1 MAKTQKMSLSP
12 QRRSVSALAQH
23 FRGTLQRCARAVE
36 RLRASVAASRSV
48 PPRGAGAA
56 SRRPF
61 LEVQYHPHNIRKGVR
76 YLFLTRRQVA
86 WILLCSATFLAF
98 VGFSLAVA
106 PTVIGNY
113 LAMGEYEELVRQ
125 RLQEGERLKAM
136 VQRMADLE
144 TRSDDVRL
152 EMSKIYL
159 AYGFSDDGSLG
170 QGGYPHAP
178 AEVPQ
183 SIYAATIRRGNGLHA
198 RISEQLGVLEAFLDE
213 VQSFESSHR
222 EQVETTPSIS
232 PLRGEDFVLT
242 SPFGTRTSPFTK
254 EIDFHAGIDLA
265 AAVGTPIYA
274 PANGV
279 VAFAGRYPLRRS
291 VGWWRYGNLV
301 ALRNGE
307 RFITLFGH
315 CDEIKV
321 RSGQKVRQGDVLATV
336 GNTGWST
343 NPHLHYEVRRLEAES
358 DSEYVPID
366 PRIYILDHRWRD
378 EEKLLIRARNSPD
391 SRGFEPLPRVLRR

>member
-1 MAKTQKMSLSP
+1 MKISFLSEAA
-12 QRRSVSALAQH
+12 SAAAQ
-23 FRGTLQRCARAVE
+23 
-36 RLRASVAASRSV
+36 RLRAALGRFSLKRQGTRAGDA
-48 PPRGAGAA
+48 RGAGQ
-56 SRRPF
+56 RPF
-61 LEVQYHPHNIRKGVR
+61 FEVQYHPHNIRKGVR
-76 YLFLTRRQVA
+76 YLFLTRRQVG
-86 WILLCSATFLAF
+86 WILLGSATYLAF
-98 VGFSLAVA
+98 LGFSLTIA

-159 AYGFSDDGSLG
+159 AYGFSDDGSRG
-170 QGGYPHAP
+170 KGGYPHVP

-213 VQSFESSHR
+213 VQDFETSHR

-307 RFITLFGH
+307 GFITLFGH

-343 NPHLHYEVRRLEAES
+343 NPHLHYEVRRLESES
-358 DSEYVPID
+358 DSEFVPID

>member
-1 MAKTQKMSLSP
+1 MPLSLPKKTL
-12 QRRSVSALAQH
+12 SALSQRLGDAV
-23 FRGTLQRCARAVE
+23 RRLAAWSRRTLPLVGGGSDRFTMDQ
-36 RLRASVAASRSV
+36 
-48 PPRGAGAA
+48 
-56 SRRPF
+56 RPF
-61 LEVQYHPHNIRKGVR
+61 LEIQYHPHNIRRGVR
-76 YLFLTRRQVA
+76 YLFLTRRQFA
-86 WILLCSATFLAF
+86 GILLGSATYLAF
-98 VGFSLAVA
+98 LGFSLTIA

-113 LAMGEYEELVRQ
+113 LAMEENEELVRQ
-125 RLQEGERLKAM
+125 RSREGERLKTM
-136 VQRMADLE
+136 VQQMADLE
-144 TRSDDVRL
+144 ARSDDVRL

-170 QGGYPHAP
+170 KGGYPHTP
-178 AEVPQ
+178 ADVPQ

-198 RISEQLGVLEAFLDE
+198 RISEQLGVLDAFLEE
-213 VQSFESSHR
+213 VRSFEESNR

-232 PLRGEDFVLT
+232 PLRGENFVLT

-265 AAVGTPIYA
+265 AAVGTPIHA
-274 PANGV
+274 PASGV
-279 VAFAGRYPLRRS
+279 VAFAGRYPLRQS

-301 ALRNGE
+301 ALRNGD

-343 NPHLHYEVRRLEAES
+343 NPHLHYEVRRFEP
-358 DSEYVPID
+358 DRDFIPID

-378 EEKLLIRARNSPD
+378 EERLLIRARNSPD

>member
-1 MAKTQKMSLSP
+1 MLRTLREKTL
-12 QRRSVSALAQH
+12 
-23 FRGTLQRCARAVE
+23 
-36 RLRASVAASRSV
+36 
-48 PPRGAGAA
+48 GAGRQGLRFA
-56 SRRPF
+56 SRRLAGWRSTVRRSADQRPC
-61 LEVQYHPHNIRKGVR
+61 LEVQYHPHNIRQGVR

-86 WILLCSATFLAF
+86 WILLGSAFYLAF
-98 VGFSLAVA
+98 VAFSVAVA

-113 LAMGEYEELVRQ
+113 LAMKEYEDLVRQ
-125 RLQEGERLKAM
+125 RSREGERLKVM
-136 VQRMADLE
+136 VRQMADLE
-144 TRSDDVRL
+144 QHSDEVRL

-170 QGGYPHAP
+170 KGGYPHEP
-178 AEVPQ
+178 AKVPQ

-198 RISEQLGVLEAFLDE
+198 RISEQLGVLEAFLQE
-213 VQSFESSHR
+213 VQSFEESHR

-321 RSGQKVRQGDVLATV
+321 RSGQKVRQGDVIGTV

-343 NPHLHYEVRRLEAES
+343 NPHLHYEVRRLS
-358 DSEYVPID
+358 SSREYTPID

-378 EEKLLIRARNSPD
+378 EERLLIRARKSPD
-391 SRGFEPLPRVLRR
+391 SRGFEPLPRIIRR

>member
-1 MAKTQKMSLSP
+1 MLRALQETIA
-12 QRRSVSALAQH
+12 RSV
-23 FRGTLQRCARAVE
+23 RDG
-36 RLRASVAASRSV
+36 LRAAGRRLAAWRAAIERSTDH
-48 PPRGAGAA
+48 
-56 SRRPF
+56 RPF
-61 LEVQYHPHNIRKGVR
+61 LEIQYHPHDIRRGVR
-76 YLFLTRRQVA
+76 YLFLTRRQVG
-86 WILLCSATFLAF
+86 WILLGSSCYLAF
-98 VGFSLAVA
+98 IAFSAAIA
-106 PTVIGNY
+106 PTVIGNH
-113 LAMGEYEELVRQ
+113 LAIEEYEDLVRQ
-125 RLQEGERLKAM
+125 RSREGERLKTM
-136 VQRMADLE
+136 VRRMAELE
-144 TRSDDVRL
+144 SRSDDVRL

-159 AYGFSDDGSLG
+159 AYGFSDDGSMG
-170 QGGYPHAP
+170 KGGYPHQP
-178 AEVPQ
+178 AKVPH
-183 SIYAATIRRGNGLHA
+183 SIYAATIRRGNGLFA
-198 RISEQLGVLEAFLDE
+198 RISEQLGVLEAFLQE
-213 VQSFESSHR
+213 VQSFEASHR

-321 RSGQKVRQGDVLATV
+321 RSGQKVRQGDVIATV

-343 NPHLHYEVRRLEAES
+343 NPHLHYEVRRLGE
-358 DSEYVPID
+358 DRTYTPID

-378 EEKLLIRARNSPD
+378 EERLLIRARKSPD
-391 SRGFEPLPRVLRR
+391 SRGFEPLPRIIRR

>member
-1 MAKTQKMSLSP
+1 MSDPYRKLFRWLPSGGTLSELP
-12 QRRSVSALAQH
+12 GRLARAARGVAAWSRRALAS
-23 FRGTLQRCARAVE
+23 RREGGAVGP
-36 RLRASVAASRSV
+36 ASD
-48 PPRGAGAA
+48 P
-56 SRRPF
+56 RPF
-61 LEVQYHPHNIRKGVR
+61 LEVQYHPHNIRQGVR
-76 YLFLTRRQVA
+76 YLFLTRRQVGGIVLGLA
-86 WILLCSATFLAF
+86 AYLAF
-98 VGFSLAVA
+98 LGFSLTIA

-113 LAMGEYEELVRQ
+113 LAIEENKELVRQ
-125 RLQEGERLKAM
+125 RTREGERLKAM
-136 VQRMADLE
+136 VHQLAELE
-144 TRSDDVRL
+144 KRSDDVRL

-170 QGGYPHAP
+170 KGGYPHTP

-198 RISEQLGVLEAFLDE
+198 RISEQLGVLDAFLEE
-213 VQSFESSHR
+213 VRSFEEANR

-232 PLRGEDFVLT
+232 PLRGENFVLT

-265 AAVGTPIYA
+265 AAVGTPIHA
-274 PANGV
+274 PASGV

-301 ALRNGE
+301 ALRNGD

-321 RSGQKVRQGDVLATV
+321 RSGQKVRQGDVIATV

-343 NPHLHYEVRRLEAES
+343 NPHLHYEVRRYEP
-358 DSEYVPID
+358 DRDFVPID

-378 EEKLLIRARNSPD
+378 EEKLLIRARQSPD
-391 SRGFEPLPRVLRR
+391 SRGFEPLPRVLKR

>member
-1 MAKTQKMSLSP
+1 MRLPFRKETT
-12 QRRSVSALAQH
+12 SALA
-23 FRGTLQRCARAVE
+23 G
-36 RLRASVAASRSV
+36 RLRATLERFARPGGAQGRRAAD
-48 PPRGAGAA
+48 
-56 SRRPF
+56 RRPY
-61 LEVQYHPHNIRKGVR
+61 LEIQYHSNNIRRGVR

-86 WILLCSATFLAF
+86 WILLGTVAYLAF
-98 VGFSLAVA
+98 VGCSITIAPAV
-106 PTVIGNY
+106 ISNY
-113 LAMGEYEELVRQ
+113 LAMGEYQELVAQ

-136 VQRMADLE
+136 VQHMAELAERGDK
-144 TRSDDVRL
+144 VRL

-170 QGGYPHAP
+170 KGGYPHQP
-178 AEVPQ
+178 AKVPP
-183 SIYAATIRRGNGLHA
+183 SIYAANIRRGNGLHA
-198 RISEQLGVLEAFLDE
+198 RVNEQLGVLEALLNE

-222 EQVETTPSIS
+222 EQVANTPSTS
-232 PLRGEDFVLT
+232 PLRGGEFVLT

-254 EIDFHAGIDLA
+254 EVDFHAGIDLA

-315 CDEIKV
+315 CDEIMV
-321 RSGQKVRQGDVLATV
+321 RSGQKVRQGDIIATV

-343 NPHLHYEVRRLEAES
+343 NPHLHYEVRRIEQ
-358 DSEYVPID
+358 DREYVPID

-378 EEKLLIRARNSPD
+378 EEKLLVRARRSPD
-391 SRGFEPLPRVLRR
+391 ARSFEPLPRVLRR

>member
-1 MAKTQKMSLSP
+1 M
-12 QRRSVSALAQH
+12 VALAQRWLGELRRWVRQAGRWRASGGAS
-23 FRGTLQRCARAVE
+23 RGTTAR
-36 RLRASVAASRSV
+36 STAASGV
-48 PPRGAGAA
+48 T

-61 LEVQYHPHNIRKGVR
+61 LEVQYHPTNIRKGVR
-76 YLFLTRRQVA
+76 YLFLTRRQVG
-86 WILLCSATFLAF
+86 WILLGSATYLAF
-98 VGFSLAVA
+98 VGFSLAIA
-106 PTVIGNY
+106 PNVIGNY

-125 RLQEGERLKAM
+125 RLQEGERLKTM
-136 VQRMADLE
+136 VHRMADLE

-170 QGGYPHAP
+170 KGGYPHQP

-183 SIYAATIRRGNGLHA
+183 SIYGATIRRGNGLHA

-321 RSGQKVRQGDVLATV
+321 RNGQKVRQGDILATV

-343 NPHLHYEVRRLEAES
+343 NPHLHYEVRRLEP
-358 DSEYVPID
+358 DREYVPID

-391 SRGFEPLPRVLRR
+391 SRGFEPLPRVLKR

>member
-1 MAKTQKMSLSP
+1 MSLLSH
-12 QRRSVSALAQH
+12 RKSVSELVQ
-23 FRGTLQRCARAVE
+23 RVRETLQRLAQRV
-36 RLRASVAASRSV
+36 LGGVVRSS
-48 PPRGAGAA
+48 G
-56 SRRPF
+56 SSSQRPF

-76 YLFLTRRQVA
+76 YLFLTRRQVG
-86 WILLCSATFLAF
+86 WILLGSATYLAF
-98 VGFSLAVA
+98 VGFSLAIA

-170 QGGYPHAP
+170 KGGYPHVP

-183 SIYAATIRRGNGLHA
+183 SIYAASIRRGNGLHA
-198 RISEQLGVLEAFLDE
+198 RISEQLGVLDAFLDE
-213 VQSFESSHR
+213 VQSFEASHR

-232 PLRGEDFVLT
+232 PLRGKDFVLT

-301 ALRNGE
+301 ALRNGDG
-307 RFITLFGH
+307 FSTLFGH
-315 CDEIKV
+315 GDEIKV
-321 RSGQKVRQGDVLATV
+321 RNGQQVRQGDVLATV

-343 NPHLHYEVRRLEAES
+343 NPHLHYEVRRLGPES
-358 DSEYVPID
+358 DSEFVPID

-378 EEKLLIRARNSPD
+378 EEKLLIRARKSPD
-391 SRGFEPLPRVLRR
+391 SRGYEPLPRVIKR

>member
-1 MAKTQKMSLSP
+1 MLDFSWRKHKMTPLREIAARIRNTFHGAKEVLASWRGSGP
-12 QRRSVSALAQH
+12 SATEQ
-23 FRGTLQRCARAVE
+23 
-36 RLRASVAASRSV
+36 
-48 PPRGAGAA
+48 
-56 SRRPF
+56 RPF
-61 LEVQYHPHNIRKGVR
+61 LEIQYHPDSIRKGVR
-76 YLFLTRRQVA
+76 YLFLTRSQVGR
-86 WILLCSATFLAF
+86 ILLTAGVYVAF
-98 VGFSLAVA
+98 VAFSIAIA

-113 LAMGEYEELVRQ
+113 LAMEEYEDLVRQ
-125 RLQEGERLKAM
+125 RAREGERLKTM
-136 VQRMADLE
+136 VARLAELE
-144 TRSDDVRL
+144 KQSDDVRI

-159 AYGFSDDGSLG
+159 AYGFSDEGSLG
-170 QGGYPHAP
+170 KGGYPHEP
-178 AEVPQ
+178 EGVPQ

-198 RISEQLGVLEAFLDE
+198 RIGEQLGVLSAFLDE
-213 VQSFESSHR
+213 VQSFESANR

-279 VAFAGRYPLRRS
+279 VTFAGRYPLRQS

-301 ALRNGE
+301 ALRHGE
-307 RFITLFGH
+307 RFIALFGH

-321 RSGQKVRQGDVLATV
+321 RNGQKVRQGDIIATV

-343 NPHLHYEVRRLEAES
+343 NPHLHYEVRRLG
-358 DSEYVPID
+358 DDREYRPID

-378 EEKLLIRARNSPD
+378 EERLLIRARQSPD
-391 SRGFEPLPRVLRR
+391 SRGFEPLPRVLNR

>member
-1 MAKTQKMSLSP
+1 MPISFTREA
-12 QRRSVSALAQH
+12 VSA
-23 FRGTLQRCARAVE
+23 GLQRLRSTLGRLAR
-36 RLRASVAASRSV
+36 
-48 PPRGAGAA
+48 PRGPSPAGDPSGAGP
-56 SRRPF
+56 RPF

-76 YLFLTRRQVA
+76 YLFLTRRQVG
-86 WILLCSATFLAF
+86 WILLASVAFLAF
-98 VGFSLAVA
+98 LGFSITIA

-136 VQRMADLE
+136 VQRMAELE

-159 AYGFSDDGSLG
+159 AYGFSDDGSRG
-170 QGGYPHAP
+170 KGGYPHAP

-183 SIYAATIRRGNGLHA
+183 SIYGATIRRGNGLHA

-213 VQSFESSHR
+213 VQSFEASHR

-321 RSGQKVRQGDVLATV
+321 RNGQKVRQGDVLATV

-343 NPHLHYEVRRLEAES
+343 NPHLHYEVRRLEPDGDS
-358 DSEYVPID
+358 DREYVPID

>member
-1 MAKTQKMSLSP
+1 MHSSLGSKFFHAVIAP
-12 QRRSVSALAQH
+12 L
-23 FRGTLQRCARAVE
+23 RAVAR
-36 RLRASVAASRSV
+36 RLAPWRFAGRSS
-48 PPRGAGAA
+48 ATQ
-56 SRRPF
+56 RPF

-76 YLFLTRRQVA
+76 YLFLSRWQVA
-86 WILLCSATFLAF
+86 WIVLGSVAYLAY
-98 VGFSLAVA
+98 VAFSIAIA

-113 LAMGEYEELVRQ
+113 LAMAEYEDLVRQ
-125 RLQEGERLKAM
+125 RSREGERLNSM
-136 VQRMADLE
+136 VLRMAELE
-144 TRSDDVRL
+144 QHSDDVRI

-159 AYGFSDDGSLG
+159 AYGFSDDGSKG
-170 QGGYPHAP
+170 KGGYPHQP
-178 AEVPQ
+178 KKVPQ

-198 RISEQLGVLEAFLDE
+198 RISEQLGVLSAFLDE
-213 VQSFESSHR
+213 VQSFERSHR

-274 PANGV
+274 PASGV
-279 VAFAGRYPLRRS
+279 VAFAGRYPLRQS

-301 ALRNGE
+301 ALRNGD

-321 RSGQKVRQGDVLATV
+321 RNGQAVRQGDVIATV
-336 GNTGWST
+336 GSTGWST
-343 NPHLHYEVRRLEAES
+343 NPHLHYEVRRLQVNGELI
-358 DSEYVPID
+358 PID
-366 PRIYILDHRWRD
+366 PRIYILDHRWRN
-378 EEKLLIRARNSPD
+378 EERLLVRARKAPD
-391 SRGFEPLPRVLRR
+391 SRGFEPLPRILRR